1 MSHDVWMNAWGDHV
15 IFFLFLYYAII
26 VDLFQVRN
34 VLTLKHLS
42 DKVLRRNEKNFVI
55 VIIIYIFFHIWTD
68 WHFFHLSILFSLK
81 NSDWTGYWI
90 PTLCNCQ
97 LASITQI

>member
-55 VIIIYIFFHIWTD
+55 VIIIYIFFIFELIDISFTC
-68 WHFFHLSILFSLK
+68 LFCLV
-81 NSDWTGYWI
+81 
-90 PTLCNCQ
+90 
-97 LASITQI
+97 

>member
-55 VIIIYIFFHIWTD
+55 VIIIFFFFIFELIDISFTC
-68 WHFFHLSILFSLK
+68 LFCLV
-81 NSDWTGYWI
+81 
-90 PTLCNCQ
+90 
-97 LASITQI
+97 